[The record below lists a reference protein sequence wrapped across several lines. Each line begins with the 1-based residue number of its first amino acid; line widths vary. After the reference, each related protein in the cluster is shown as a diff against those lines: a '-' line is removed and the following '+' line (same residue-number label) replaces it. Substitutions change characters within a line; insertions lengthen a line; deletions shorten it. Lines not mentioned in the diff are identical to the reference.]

1 MLAPERHRRILD
13 RVTQQGSVRVV
24 ELAGSLSVAEETI
37 RRDLEKLDRSGR
49 LIRIHGGAVPAED
62 GGMELP
68 FSVRF
73 VTNQKE
79 KRAIADLAVKRLAP
93 GDVIALDAS
102 TTVNELARIIPDIP
116 ITVVTNSLTAIASL
130 QGRSKI
136 TIVGTGGILD
146 APSRCFVGS
155 LVEKTLRQFNINKL
169 FFSSKG
175 LDFERGLS
183 VLDDNH
189 AHVKR
194 SMIELAQ
201 EVCLLVDS
209 SKFGVS
215 SVEFFA
221 DLEEVG
227 HLITD
232 EGAERGDLDRLL
244 ELGISVEI
252 TG

>member
-13 RVTQQGSVRVV
+13 SIARHGSVRVSD
-24 ELAGSLSVAEETI
+24 LAGTLAVAEETI
-37 RRDLEKLDRSGR
+37 RRDLVKLDRSGK
-49 LIRIHGGAVPAED
+49 LVRIHGGALPAGD
-62 GGMELP
+62 GAAELP

-73 VTNQKE
+73 VTNQDQ
-79 KRAIADLAVKRLAP
+79 KRAIAAIAVNRIEP

-102 TTVNELARIIPDIP
+102 STVNELARIIPDIP
-116 ITVVTNSLTAIASL
+116 LTVVTNSLTAVTSL
-130 QGRSKI
+130 QGRSQI
-136 TIVGTGGILD
+136 TIVCTGGILD

-175 LDFERGLS
+175 VDLDRGLS
-183 VLDDNH
+183 VLDDDH

-201 EVCLLVDS
+201 EACLLVDS

-232 EGAERGDLDRLL
+232 EAADRE
-244 ELGISVEI
+244 ELGRLRAIGVSVEI
-252 TG
+252 AG